1 VSGFCSMFSQLLKL
15 FPRTEFQALVTRMHA
30 ERHARGFTCWG
41 QFVAMLFCQLGRA
54 HSLREICGGL
64 RSSEGKLKHLGITAP
79 HRSTL
84 AYANEHRPWQ
94 LYRAVFQALLGR
106 CQSAVPARRK
116 FRFKHKLVSLDST
129 VIDLCATLFDWAKF
143 RRTKGAV
150 KLHCLLDH
158 DGYLPSVV
166 VVTEGKRHDV
176 RVARTLRFDPGTI
189 VVMDRGYVDYAWF
202 GRLTTEGVF
211 FVTRLKDHAPY
222 RVVERRRPP
231 ERSRVQRDEVIRLT
245 GVAAETKCPHDLRRV
260 EVYDPEKDETL
271 VFLTNQLAFGATTI
285 AAIYKDRWQIELF
298 FKALK
303 QNLKIKTFV
312 GTSANALKVQVWT
325 ALIAMLLLKYLQLR
339 SRFGWSLSNLVALL
353 RMNLFTHRD
362 LWAWLDQPFD
372 GPPAILTTTQ
382 GLWLIGTAGLG
393 TLISA
398 PARSRPIAQE
408 KASLPGRILANLM
421 S

>member
-15 FPRTEFQALVTRMHA
+15 FPRTEFQALVKRTHA

-79 HRSTL
+79 NRSTL

-116 FRFKHKLVSLDST
+116 FRFKNKLVSLDST
-129 VIDLCATLFDWAKF
+129 VIDLCATLFDWAHF

-176 RVARTLRFDPGTI
+176 RVARTLRWDPGTI

-202 GRLTTEGVF
+202 GQLTTAGVF
-211 FVTRLKDHAPY
+211 FVTRLKDNALY

-231 ERSRVQRDEVIRLT
+231 ERSPVQRDEVIRLT

-260 EVYDPEKDETL
+260 EVYDPETDETL

-372 GPPAILTTTQ
+372 GPPTILTTTQ
-382 GLWLIGTAGLG
+382 GELALG
-393 TLISA
+393 
-398 PARSRPIAQE
+398 
-408 KASLPGRILANLM
+408 
-421 S
+421 